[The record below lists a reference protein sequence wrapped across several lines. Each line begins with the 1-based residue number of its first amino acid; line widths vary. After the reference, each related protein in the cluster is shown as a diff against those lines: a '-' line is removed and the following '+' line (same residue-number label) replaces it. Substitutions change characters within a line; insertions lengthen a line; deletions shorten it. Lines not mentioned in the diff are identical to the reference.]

1 MMPDGTYNL
10 AKFIMEL
17 NKINSICVQLSDK
30 IDSSGLVSIKSSLEK
45 LDDSKY
51 ESVLATIS
59 NLKDPT
65 TILLLSLFLGQ
76 FGVDRFLLGKIGS
89 GICKLIFG
97 WLTFGIWWLVDV
109 IKAKDNTKKYNSE
122 KMTQALLSL

>member
-1 MMPDGTYNL
+1 
-10 AKFIMEL
+10 MESG
-17 NKINSICVQLSDK
+17 KISSICMQLNDK
-30 IDSSGLVSIKSSLEK
+30 IDPYGLASIKSSLEK

-51 ESVLATIS
+51 ESVMAAIG

-65 TILLLSLFLGQ
+65 TVLLFSLFLGQ

-97 WLTFGIWWLVDV
+97 WLTLGIWWLVDV
-109 IKAKDNTKKYNSE
+109 IKAKDNTKKFNSE
-122 KMTQALLSL
+122 KMTSALLLL